1 MPDIKTKKDNKGT
14 IKTLDKV
21 KIASGRMKSAY
32 IQTKDKAE
40 HSVETQEYSANEY
53 ATDRMESVAKR
64 GAEETARQTKKQ
76 LGNAKDGVKM
86 VKSRIKQR
94 IENKA
99 QNKAENAVK
108 DSAQESSKNAAKK
121 SAEKSVRTTSSKAF
135 NGGRKSIRTVEQTS
149 KTVKQSARSAGRKTV
164 KTAQKGTAK
173 TVKTSVKTAEKTSKA
188 AIKTSKQAA
197 KAAQKTAQATA
208 KAVQKTAQAT
218 AKAAQKAAQA
228 ARAAAKAAVQA
239 AKVAVKATIASVKAI
254 IAGIKALAAAIAA
267 GGWVAVVII
276 IVICLIALIVCS
288 CFGIFAS
295 GEDSGTGVTMQT
307 AVQEIN
313 EEYNQKIED
322 IKSNNTY
329 DILEMSG
336 SRAEWKEVIAIYAV
350 DKNMADLN
358 PANPDEAQEVA
369 TMDEGKKE
377 DLRKL
382 FWEMNKV
389 ESHTEKKTVK
399 ETVEVQENGN
409 TVKKEKDVEKTTLYI
424 ITSHIDLETMMNNK
438 SFTDEQ
444 KEMCRELLSD
454 ENNSLWLSVLH
465 GISSSDSDI
474 VKVAQEQLGNVGGQP
489 YWNWYGF
496 SSRVEWCACFVS
508 WCANKC
514 GYIENNLIPKYSV
527 CDTGVNWFKSKGEWL
542 DGTEEPQEGMIIFF
556 DWASDGLDGNSDHTG
571 IVEKVESGRVYT
583 IEGNSSDACQENSY
597 PIGHYEI
604 LGYGA
609 PAY

>member
-1 MPDIKTKKDNKGT
+1 MPDIKTKKENKGT
-14 IKTLDKV
+14 IKTLDKA

-40 HSVETQEYSANEY
+40 HSVEAEEYSANEY
-53 ATDRMESVAKR
+53 ATDRVESGAKR
-64 GAEETARQTKKQ
+64 GAEETVRQTKKQ
-76 LGNAKDGVKM
+76 IGNAKDGAKM
-86 VKSRIKQR
+86 VKNKIKQR

-108 DSAQESSKNAAKK
+108 NSVQKSSKNAAKK
-121 SAEKSVRTTSSKAF
+121 SAEKSARTTFSKAF
-135 NGGRKSIRTVEQTS
+135 NEGRKSIRTVEQTS
-149 KTVKQSARSAGRKTV
+149 KTVKQSARSVGRKTV

-197 KAAQKTAQATA
+197 KAT
-208 KAVQKTAQAT
+208 QKTAQAT
-218 AKAAQKAAQA
+218 AKAAQKAA
-228 ARAAAKAAVQA
+228 VQA
-239 AKVAVKATIASVKAI
+239 TKVAVKATIAAIKAI
-254 IAGIKALAAAIAA
+254 IAGIKALASAIAA

-336 SRAEWKEVIAIYAV
+336 SRADWKEVIAIYAV

-377 DLRKL
+377 DLRNL
-382 FWEMNKV
+382 FWKMNKV

-399 ETVEVQENGN
+399 ETVDVKENGKM
-409 TVKKEKDVEKTTLYI
+409 VKKEKDVEKTTLYI
-424 ITSHIDLETMMNNK
+424 TISHIDLETMMNNK

-489 YWNWYGF
+489 YWSWYGF
-496 SSRVEWCACFVS
+496 SSRIEWCACFVS
-508 WCANKC
+508 WCANEC
-514 GYIENNLIPKYSV
+514 GYIKNNLIPKYSV
-527 CDTGVNWFKSKGEWL
+527 CDTGVNWFKTKGEWL
-542 DGTEEPQEGMIIFF
+542 DGTEEPQKGMIIFF
-556 DWASDGLDGNSDHTG
+556 DWAYDGLDGNSNHTG

>member
-1 MPDIKTKKDNKGT
+1 MPDIKTKKGT
-14 IKTLDKV
+14 IKTLDKA
-21 KIASGRMKSAY
+21 KIVSDRMKSAY

-40 HSVETQEYSANEY
+40 HSVEAEEYSANEY
-53 ATDRMESVAKR
+53 ATDRMESGAKR
-64 GAEETARQTKKQ
+64 GAEETVRQTKKQ
-76 LGNAKDGVKM
+76 LGNAKDGAEM
-86 VKSRIKQR
+86 VKNKIKQH

-108 DSAQESSKNAAKK
+108 DSVQKSSKNAAKK

-173 TVKTSVKTAEKTSKA
+173 TVKTSVKTAEKASKA

-208 KAVQKTAQAT
+208 
-218 AKAAQKAAQA
+218 QA
-228 ARAAAKAAVQA
+228 ARAAEKVAVQA
-239 AKVAVKATIASVKAI
+239 TKVAVKATIAAIKAI
-254 IAGIKALAAAIAA
+254 IAGIKALASAIAA

-307 AVQEIN
+307 AVKEIN

-336 SRAEWKEVIAIYAV
+336 SRAEWKEVVAIYAV

-399 ETVEVQENGN
+399 ETVEVKENGK
-409 TVKKEKDVEKTTLYI
+409 TVKKEKNVEKMTLYI
-424 ITSHIDLETMMNNK
+424 TTSHIDLETMMNNK

-444 KEMCRELLSD
+444 KEMCRQLLSD

-474 VKVAQEQLGNVGGQP
+474 VKVAQEQLDNVGGQP
-489 YWNWYGF
+489 YWSWYGF

-508 WCANKC
+508 WCANEC

-527 CDTGVNWFKSKGEWL
+527 CDTGVNWFKTKGEWL
-542 DGTEEPQEGMIIFF
+542 DGTEEPQAGMIIFF

-583 IEGNSSDACQENSY
+583 IEGNSGDACQENSY

>member
-1 MPDIKTKKDNKGT
+1 MPDIKTKKENKGT
-14 IKTLDKV
+14 IKTLDKA

-40 HSVETQEYSANEY
+40 HSVEAEEYSANEY
-53 ATDRMESVAKR
+53 ATDRVESGAKR
-64 GAEETARQTKKQ
+64 GAEETVRQTKKQ
-76 LGNAKDGVKM
+76 IGNAKDGAKM
-86 VKSRIKQR
+86 VKNKIKQR

-108 DSAQESSKNAAKK
+108 NSVQKSSKNAAKK
-121 SAEKSVRTTSSKAF
+121 SAEKSARTTFSKAF
-135 NGGRKSIRTVEQTS
+135 NEGRKSIRTVEQTS
-149 KTVKQSARSAGRKTV
+149 KTVKQSARSVGRKTV

-197 KAAQKTAQATA
+197 KAT
-208 KAVQKTAQAT
+208 QKTAQAT

-228 ARAAAKAAVQA
+228 
-239 AKVAVKATIASVKAI
+239 
-254 IAGIKALAAAIAA
+254 
-267 GGWVAVVII
+267 
-276 IVICLIALIVCS
+276 
-288 CFGIFAS
+288 
-295 GEDSGTGVTMQT
+295 
-307 AVQEIN
+307 
-313 EEYNQKIED
+313 
-322 IKSNNTY
+322 
-329 DILEMSG
+329 
-336 SRAEWKEVIAIYAV
+336 
-350 DKNMADLN
+350 
-358 PANPDEAQEVA
+358 VA

-377 DLRKL
+377 DLRNL
-382 FWEMNKV
+382 FWKMNKV

-399 ETVEVQENGN
+399 ETVDVKENGKM
-409 TVKKEKDVEKTTLYI
+409 VKKEKDVEKTTLYI
-424 ITSHIDLETMMNNK
+424 TISHIDLETMMNNK

-489 YWNWYGF
+489 YWSWYGF

-508 WCANKC
+508 WCANEC
-514 GYIENNLIPKYSV
+514 EYIENNLIPKYSV
-527 CDTGVNWFKSKGEWL
+527 CDTGVNWFKTKGEWL

-571 IVEKVESGRVYT
+571 IVGKVESGRVYT

-597 PIGHYEI
+597 PIGYYEI

>member
-108 DSAQESSKNAAKK
+108 DSAQKSSKNAAKK

-208 KAVQKTAQAT
+208 KAAQKTAQAT

-267 GGWVAVVII
+267 GGWVVVVII

-399 ETVEVQENGN
+399 ETVEVQENGK

-424 ITSHIDLETMMNNK
+424 ITSHIDLEMMMNNK

>member
-108 DSAQESSKNAAKK
+108 DSAQKSSKNAAKK

-208 KAVQKTAQAT
+208 KA
-218 AKAAQKAAQA
+218 AQKAAQA

-276 IVICLIALIVCS
+276 IVICLIALTVCS

-389 ESHTEKKTVK
+389 ESHTEKKTVM
-399 ETVEVQENGN
+399 QENGK

-583 IEGNSSDACQENSY
+583 IEGNSSDACQENFY

>member
-108 DSAQESSKNAAKK
+108 DSAQKSSKNAGKK

-149 KTVKQSARSAGRKTV
+149 KTVKQSVRSAGRKTV

-208 KAVQKTAQAT
+208 KAAQKTAQAT
-218 AKAAQKAAQA
+218 TKAAQKAAQA
-228 ARAAAKAAVQA
+228 AKAAAKAAVQA

-399 ETVEVQENGN
+399 ETVEVQENGK
-409 TVKKEKDVEKTTLYI
+409 TVKKEKDVKKTTLYI

-542 DGTEEPQEGMIIFF
+542 DGIEEPQEGMIIFF

>member
-1 MPDIKTKKDNKGT
+1 MPDIKTKKENKGT
-14 IKTLDKV
+14 IKTLDKA
-21 KIASGRMKSAY
+21 KIASGRMRSAY
-32 IQTKDKAE
+32 IQTKDKDE
-40 HSVETQEYSANEY
+40 HSVEAEEYSANEY
-53 ATDRMESVAKR
+53 ATDRMESGAKR

-76 LGNAKDGVKM
+76 LGNAKDGAKM
-86 VKSRIKQR
+86 VKNKVKQR
-94 IENKA
+94 IESKVR
-99 QNKAENAVK
+99 NKAENAVK
-108 DSAQESSKNAAKK
+108 DSVQKSSKNAAKK

-208 KAVQKTAQAT
+208 KA
-218 AKAAQKAAQA
+218 AQKAAQA
-228 ARAAAKAAVQA
+228 ARVAAKASVQA
-239 AKVAVKATIASVKAI
+239 ARVAVKATVAAIKAI
-254 IAGIKALAAAIAA
+254 IAGIKALASAIAA

-336 SRAEWKEVIAIYAV
+336 LRAEWKEVIAIYAV

-369 TMDEGKKE
+369 TMNEGKKE

-389 ESHTEKKTVK
+389 ESNTEKKTVK
-399 ETVEVQENGN
+399 ETVDVKENGK
-409 TVKKEKDVEKTTLYI
+409 TIKKEKDVEKTTLYI
-424 ITSHIDLETMMNNK
+424 TTIHIDLETMMNNK

-454 ENNSLWLSVLH
+454 ENNS
-465 GISSSDSDI
+465 
-474 VKVAQEQLGNVGGQP
+474 
-489 YWNWYGF
+489 
-496 SSRVEWCACFVS
+496 
-508 WCANKC
+508 
-514 GYIENNLIPKYSV
+514 
-527 CDTGVNWFKSKGEWL
+527 
-542 DGTEEPQEGMIIFF
+542 
-556 DWASDGLDGNSDHTG
+556 
-571 IVEKVESGRVYT
+571 
-583 IEGNSSDACQENSY
+583 
-597 PIGHYEI
+597 
-604 LGYGA
+604 
-609 PAY
+609 

>member
-1 MPDIKTKKDNKGT
+1 MPDIKTKKENKGS
-14 IKTLDKV
+14 IKTLNKA
-21 KIASGRMKSAY
+21 KIVSGRMRSAY

-40 HSVETQEYSANEY
+40 HSVESEEYSANEY
-53 ATDRMESVAKR
+53 ATDRMELGAKR

-76 LGNAKDGVKM
+76 LGNAKDGAKM
-86 VKSRIKQR
+86 VKNKIKQR

-108 DSAQESSKNAAKK
+108 NSVQKSSKNVVKK
-121 SAEKSVRTTSSKAF
+121 SAEKSARTTSSKAF
-135 NGGRKSIRTVEQTS
+135 NEGRKSIRTVEQTS
-149 KTVKQSARSAGRKTV
+149 KTVKQSARSVGRKAV

-197 KAAQKTAQATA
+197 KTAQKTAQVT
-208 KAVQKTAQAT
+208 V
-218 AKAAQKAAQA
+218 KAAQKAAQA
-228 ARAAAKAAVQA
+228 AMAAEKAAVQA
-239 AKVAVKATIASVKAI
+239 TKVAVKATIKAI
-254 IAGIKALAAAIAA
+254 IAGIKALASAIAA
-267 GGWVAVVII
+267 GGWVVVVII

-322 IKSNNTY
+322 IKSNSTY

-336 SRAEWKEVIAIYAV
+336 SRADWKEVIAIYAV

-377 DLRKL
+377 DLRNL
-382 FWEMNKV
+382 FWKMNKV

-399 ETVEVQENGN
+399 ETVDVKENGK
-409 TVKKEKDVEKTTLYI
+409 TIKKEKDVEKTTLYI
-424 ITSHIDLETMMNNK
+424 TTIHIDLEMMMNNK

-489 YWNWYGF
+489 YWSWYGF

-508 WCANKC
+508 WCANEC

-527 CDTGVNWFKSKGEWL
+527 CDTGVNWFKTKGEWL
-542 DGTEEPQEGMIIFF
+542 DGTEEPQAGMIIFF

-583 IEGNSSDACQENSY
+583 IEGNSGDACQENSY

-604 LGYGA
+604 LGYGC
-609 PAY
+609 PAYK

>member
-1 MPDIKTKKDNKGT
+1 MPDIKTKKENKGT
-14 IKTLDKV
+14 IKTLDKA

-40 HSVETQEYSANEY
+40 HSVEAEEYSANEY
-53 ATDRMESVAKR
+53 ATDRVESGAKR
-64 GAEETARQTKKQ
+64 GAEETVRQTKKQ
-76 LGNAKDGVKM
+76 IGNAKDGAKM
-86 VKSRIKQR
+86 VKNKIKQR

-108 DSAQESSKNAAKK
+108 NSVQKSSKNAAKK
-121 SAEKSVRTTSSKAF
+121 SAEKSARTTFSKAF
-135 NGGRKSIRTVEQTS
+135 NEGRKSIRTVEQTS
-149 KTVKQSARSAGRKTV
+149 KTVKQSARSVGRKTV

-197 KAAQKTAQATA
+197 KAT
-208 KAVQKTAQAT
+208 QKTAQAT
-218 AKAAQKAAQA
+218 AKAAQKAA
-228 ARAAAKAAVQA
+228 VQA
-239 AKVAVKATIASVKAI
+239 TKVAVKATIAAIKAI
-254 IAGIKALAAAIAA
+254 IAGIKALASAIAA

-336 SRAEWKEVIAIYAV
+336 SRADWKEVIAIYAV

-377 DLRKL
+377 DLRNL
-382 FWEMNKV
+382 FWKMNKV

-399 ETVEVQENGN
+399 ETVDVKENGKM
-409 TVKKEKDVEKTTLYI
+409 VKKEKDVEKTTLYI
-424 ITSHIDLETMMNNK
+424 TISHIDLETMMNNK

-489 YWNWYGF
+489 YWSWYGF
-496 SSRVEWCACFVS
+496 SYRVEWCACFVS
-508 WCANKC
+508 WCANEC
-514 GYIENNLIPKYSV
+514 GYIKNNLIPKYSV
-527 CDTGVNWFKSKGEWL
+527 CDTGVNWFKTKGEWL
-542 DGTEEPQEGMIIFF
+542 DGTEEPQKGMIIFF
-556 DWASDGLDGNSDHTG
+556 DWAYDGLDGNSNHTG

>member
-1 MPDIKTKKDNKGT
+1 MPDIKTKKENKGT
-14 IKTLDKV
+14 IKTLDKA

-40 HSVETQEYSANEY
+40 HSVEAEEYSANEY
-53 ATDRMESVAKR
+53 ATDRVESGAKR
-64 GAEETARQTKKQ
+64 GAEETVRQTKKQ
-76 LGNAKDGVKM
+76 IGNAKDGAKM
-86 VKSRIKQR
+86 VKNKIKQR

-108 DSAQESSKNAAKK
+108 NSVQKSSKNAAKK
-121 SAEKSVRTTSSKAF
+121 SAEKSARTTFSKAF
-135 NGGRKSIRTVEQTS
+135 NEGRKSIRTVEQTS
-149 KTVKQSARSAGRKTV
+149 KTVKQSARSVGRKTV

-197 KAAQKTAQATA
+197 KAT
-208 KAVQKTAQAT
+208 QKTAQAT

-228 ARAAAKAAVQA
+228 ARAAEKAAVQA
-239 AKVAVKATIASVKAI
+239 TKVAVKATIAAI
-254 IAGIKALAAAIAA
+254 IAGIKALASAIAA

-336 SRAEWKEVIAIYAV
+336 SRADWKEVIAIYAV

-377 DLRKL
+377 DLCKL

-399 ETVEVQENGN
+399 ETVEVKENGK
-409 TVKKEKDVEKTTLYI
+409 TVKKEKNVEKTTLYI
-424 ITSHIDLETMMNNK
+424 TISHIDLETMMNNK
-438 SFTDEQ
+438 SFTEEQ

-489 YWNWYGF
+489 YWSWYGF

-508 WCANKC
+508 WCANEC
-514 GYIENNLIPKYSV
+514 GYIKNNLIPKYSV
-527 CDTGVNWFKSKGEWL
+527 CDTGVNWFKTKGEWL
-542 DGTEEPQEGMIIFF
+542 DGTEEPQAGMIIFF

-597 PIGHYEI
+597 PIGYYEI
-604 LGYGA
+604 LGYGC
-609 PAY
+609 PAYK

>member
-86 VKSRIKQR
+86 VKNRIKQR

-108 DSAQESSKNAAKK
+108 GSAQKSSKNAAKK

-197 KAAQKTAQATA
+197 KAAQKTAQAT
-208 KAVQKTAQAT
+208 
-218 AKAAQKAAQA
+218 
-228 ARAAAKAAVQA
+228 AKAAVQA

-369 TMDEGKKE
+369 TMDEDKKE

-399 ETVEVQENGN
+399 ETVEVQENGK

-474 VKVAQEQLGNVGGQP
+474 VKVAQEQLGNVGGRRI
-489 YWNWYGF
+489 GTGT
-496 SSRVEWCACFVS
+496 VLVHVS
-508 WCANKC
+508 N
-514 GYIENNLIPKYSV
+514 
-527 CDTGVNWFKSKGEWL
+527 
-542 DGTEEPQEGMIIFF
+542 
-556 DWASDGLDGNSDHTG
+556 
-571 IVEKVESGRVYT
+571 
-583 IEGNSSDACQENSY
+583 
-597 PIGHYEI
+597 
-604 LGYGA
+604 GA
-609 PAY
+609 PVSFPGVPTSADI

>member
-108 DSAQESSKNAAKK
+108 DSAQKSSKNAAKK

-208 KAVQKTAQAT
+208 KA
-218 AKAAQKAAQA
+218 AQKAAQA

-267 GGWVAVVII
+267 GGWVAIAAGGWVAVVII
-276 IVICLIALIVCS
+276 IVICLIALTVCS

-399 ETVEVQENGN
+399 ETVEVQENGK

-527 CDTGVNWFKSKGEWL
+527 CDTGVNWFKSKGEWF